1 MPLYKTIMVSP
12 DTQVL
17 VWKITESP
25 DELFRDKPL
34 KESSRERVKGMKSE
48 QHQRGFL
55 SVRNLFEVLGYT
67 DFDLHY
73 DEFGKPHLSDGKNI
87 SITHSYGFSAIIVGP
102 DNVGIDMELQRD
114 KISKIA
120 DKFIDSEFA
129 FLDKSNS
136 DYIRKLTVIWGAKEA
151 KYKMCNSRSL
161 SFKDN
166 MTVHPFDMEA
176 KRGTATVVKEHF
188 RKDFEFYFEEI
199 EDFTLV
205 YALEQNTCG

>member
-1 MPLYKTIMVSP
+1 MPLYKTIKIDP
-12 DTQVL
+12 DTRVL
-17 VWKITESP
+17 IWKITESR
-25 DELFRDKPL
+25 DELLRDKPL
-34 KESSRERVKGMKSE
+34 RESSRVRVNGMKSE

-55 SVRNLFEVLGYT
+55 SVRNLFEELGYT
-67 DFDLHY
+67 DLDLYY
-73 DEFGKPHLSDGKNI
+73 DAFGKPHLSDGKNI
-87 SITHSYGFSAIIVGP
+87 SITHSYEFSAIIVGKN
-102 DNVGIDMELQRD
+102 NVGIDMELRRE

-120 DKFIDSEFA
+120 DKFIDPEFA
-129 FLDKSNS
+129 FLDKSEP
-136 DYIRKLTVIWGAKEA
+136 DYIRKLTVIWGVKEA

-166 MTVHPFDMEA
+166 MTVHPFEMKA
-176 KRGTATVVKEHF
+176 KKGTATVTKDNF

>member
-1 MPLYKTIMVSP
+1 MPLYKTIVIAP
-12 DTQVL
+12 DTRVL
-17 VWKITESP
+17 IWKITESL

-34 KESSRERVKGMKSE
+34 KASSLARVKGMKSE

-67 DFDLHY
+67 DLDLYY
-73 DEFGKPHLSDGKNI
+73 DAFGKPHLSDGKNI
-87 SITHSYGFSAIIVGP
+87 SITHSYDFSAIIVGS
-102 DNVGIDMELQRD
+102 DNVGIDMELQRE

-120 DKFIDSEFA
+120 DKFIDPEFA
-129 FLDKSNS
+129 FLDKTAP

-166 MTVHPFDMEA
+166 MTVNPFTMEE
-176 KRGTATVVKEHF
+176 KKGTATVEKDNFKKE
-188 RKDFEFYFEEI
+188 FEFYFEEI

-205 YALEQNTCG
+205 YALEQDKCG